1 MTAQQKP
8 MSSMGHLAEEVLRRH
23 GVTQKNANVA
33 LLPDRHPQYRQ
44 CERHG
49 RYPASRIDA
58 DGTVRYIMPA
68 DCPRCRHEK
77 QLASLLDRAAIPLRY
92 QHCDF
97 DNYRIIYP
105 AQRAVVDVC
114 QRFATDFAK
123 NQDGRGL
130 ILLGPPGTGKNH
142 LAAAIARELLAQG
155 HTVLQTTVWEVID
168 RIRETWRREEG
179 PSERAVIEAFAAVD
193 LLILDEIGKQHGSDS
208 ERVSLFAVLDGRY
221 RGCRSTILLSNETL
235 AGLESYLRI
244 AAFDRLCHHGTL
256 LQCPWPSYRRQGG
269 QNHGA

>member
-1 MTAQQKP
+1 MNARTLPHGRALE
-8 MSSMGHLAEEVLRRH
+8 GLAGEILRRH
-23 GVTQKNANVA
+23 GLPQSSNVA

-49 RYPASRIDA
+49 RYQTSRIDA

-68 DCPRCRHEK
+68 DCSRCRTER
-77 QLASLLDRAAIPLRY
+77 QLEILLDRAAIPQRY

-97 DNYRIIYP
+97 DDYRIMHP

-114 QRFATDFAK
+114 RRFATEFAI
-123 NQDGRGL
+123 NRDGRGL

-142 LAAAIARELLAQG
+142 LAAAIARVLLAQG

-168 RIRETWRREEG
+168 RIRETWRREDG

-193 LLILDEIGKQHGSDS
+193 LLILDEIGKQHGSES
-208 ERVSLFAVLDGRY
+208 ERLSLFAVLDSRY
-221 RGCRSTILLSNETL
+221 RDCRPTILLSNETRN
-235 AGLESYLRI
+235 GLESALG
-244 AAFDRLCHHGTL
+244 AASFDRLCHHGIL
-256 LQCPWPSYRRQGG
+256 LQCLWPSYRRQGG
-269 QNHGA
+269 QIHGA